1 MLRTHTCGELTE
13 KNIGNKVTLC
23 GWVDTVRDHGGLVF
37 LDLRDRYGKTQ
48 IIFSGR
54 VTDYKSEDCLQ
65 VIGTVQARPK
75 GTENP
80 KISTGNIEISVA
92 TIDRLSASEPL
103 PFEVTKS
110 QETHE
115 DLRLK
120 YRYLDLRNPAVQKN
134 LFLRHRVCQ
143 VIRNFLDKEHFIEV
157 ETPILTK
164 STPEGARDYLVP
176 SRVNPGEFFALP
188 QSPQLFKQI
197 LMVAGF
203 DRYFQIAK
211 CFRDEDL
218 RADRQPEFTQLDM
231 EMSFLEEDD
240 LFAVAEGV
248 LKDILK
254 QAWGNRLWKLE
265 GSQYR
270 MLAPG
275 EAMEWFNAKGRR
287 TRPLH
292 ARKDPSGYPKMRPF
306 RSAYYRE
313 EIRKR
318 YGKFHPA
325 FIERKEAEI
334 KWLERHA
341 AELKKQ
347 LPAFNVQPKTIK
359 DILGLNEKIARYYTT
374 LKLLYQARMKRLDS
388 KKQFIHYDEKMPQR
402 VKEALIRNIEPEE
415 AATALDWSRKYK
427 TYIRAM
433 TRVDASTFS
442 ISLTGLRAG
451 LNSYFVDVTDDEGDS
466 ATTETRSFTV
476 PLPSAEFVSPTPEDG
491 ASLED
496 VFEVTVSVEGS
507 EPLSSAV
514 LSWNGADFTMI
525 ESDSTHFSYTVSGL
539 VPGEHSYF
547 VEVVDDE
554 GRH

>member
-1 MLRTHTCGELTE
+1 MSTEELTRH
-13 KNIGNKVTLC
+13 
-23 GWVDTVRDHGGLVF
+23 VRRKM
-37 LDLRDRYGKTQ
+37 RD
-48 IIFSGR
+48 I
-54 VTDYKSEDCLQ
+54 
-65 VIGTVQARPK
+65 
-75 GTENP
+75 
-80 KISTGNIEISVA
+80 
-92 TIDRLSASEPL
+92 
-103 PFEVTKS
+103 
-110 QETHE
+110 H
-115 DLRLK
+115 
-120 YRYLDLRNPAVQKN
+120 
-134 LFLRHRVCQ
+134 
-143 VIRNFLDKEHFIEV
+143 
-157 ETPILTK
+157 TP
-164 STPEGARDYLVP
+164 
-176 SRVNPGEFFALP
+176 
-188 QSPQLFKQI
+188 Q
-197 LMVAGF
+197 
-203 DRYFQIAK
+203 
-211 CFRDEDL
+211 
-218 RADRQPEFTQLDM
+218 
-231 EMSFLEEDD
+231 
-240 LFAVAEGV
+240 
-248 LKDILK
+248 DILK

-427 TYIRAM
+427 TYVRAM
-433 TRVDASTFS
+433 TRVDILQEHPELPQEEEKTINRLKTEMKNSRTA
-442 ISLTGLRAG
+442 LTEAQ
-451 LNSYFVDVTDDEGDS
+451 E
-466 ATTETRSFTV
+466 
-476 PLPSAEFVSPTPEDG
+476 EFELERNVYGRVSPELKRNVLENRLSYYKALNTLLVQYMKTLSLIGFPLVKVNKRQLKSAISM
-491 ASLED
+491 ASAHIRALER
-496 VFEVTVSVEGS
+496 TLG
-507 EPLSSAV
+507 
-514 LSWNGADFTMI
+514 I
-525 ESDSTHFSYTVSGL
+525 
-539 VPGEHSYF
+539 
-547 VEVVDDE
+547 
-554 GRH
+554 RKK